1 MCNVVLME
9 NTHNDTKLYRVS
21 DERQFQRGFRVI
33 FGFAIYLSILPKPVA
48 TNITAESASGL

>member
-9 NTHNDTKLYRVS
+9 NTHNDIKLYRVS

-48 TNITAESASGL
+48 TNKNYIGSTI